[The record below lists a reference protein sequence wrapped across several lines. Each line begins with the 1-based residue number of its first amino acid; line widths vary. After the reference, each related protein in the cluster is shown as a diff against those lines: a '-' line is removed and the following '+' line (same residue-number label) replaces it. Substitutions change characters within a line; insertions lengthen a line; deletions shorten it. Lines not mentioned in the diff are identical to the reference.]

1 MKFRERVRKMSHE
14 GLSFPL
20 PNALLI
26 QLVRPDINVPTG
38 LGTMSEPDHILIV
51 EDEPI
56 TREQLVAYFEE
67 EGYRVSSTGSGDEVQ
82 KIIEETDVVLLLL
95 DIKLPGKDG
104 LTLTREIRANS
115 DIGIILVTSKQEQID
130 RILGLES
137 GADDYVTKPFDT
149 RELLSRARNLIRR
162 VEIQQSQRKRNHIR
176 TFEGWKLDLN
186 KRELTSPEAEVIQ
199 LSAGEYQLLLAFM
212 EQAGEVM
219 NRDQLMNRIRN
230 REWFPD
236 DRYIDVLVGQLRK
249 KLGERAANAKIIATI
264 HGTGYL
270 FTPEVA

>member
-1 MKFRERVRKMSHE
+1 MAE
-14 GLSFPL
+14 
-20 PNALLI
+20 
-26 QLVRPDINVPTG
+26 QQ
-38 LGTMSEPDHILIV
+38 DHILVV

-56 TREQLVAYFEE
+56 TRDQLVSYFED
-67 EGYRVSSTGSGDEVQ
+67 EGFKVTSTGSGD
-82 KIIEETDVVLLLL
+82 DVLPIVMDSDVILVLL

-104 LTLTREIRANS
+104 LTLTREIRTQS

-137 GADDYVTKPFDT
+137 GADDYVTKPFDP

-162 VEIQQSQRKRNHIR
+162 VHIQQKQRRKNHIR
-176 TFEGWKLDLN
+176 TFEGWQLDLN
-186 KRELTSPEAEVIQ
+186 KRELTSPEGTQ
-199 LSAGEYQLLLAFM
+199 TTLSAGEYQLLLAFM

>member
-1 MKFRERVRKMSHE
+1 MT
-14 GLSFPL
+14 
-20 PNALLI
+20 
-26 QLVRPDINVPTG
+26 QQQ
-38 LGTMSEPDHILIV
+38 DHILVV

-56 TREQLVAYFEE
+56 TREQLVSYFED
-67 EGYRVSSTGSGDEVQ
+67 EGFKVSATGNGDEVVA
-82 KIIEETDVVLLLL
+82 KVAEGNVILVLL

-104 LTLTREIRANS
+104 LTLTREIRASS

-137 GADDYVTKPFDT
+137 GADDYVTKPFDP

-162 VEIQQSQRKRNHIR
+162 VHIQQSQRRKNHIR
-176 TFEGWKLDLN
+176 RFDGWTLDLN
-186 KRELTSPEAEVIQ
+186 KRELRSPSGDPRQ

-212 EQAGEVM
+212 EKAGEVM

-249 KLGERAANAKIIATI
+249 KLDERAANAKIITTI

-270 FTPEVA
+270 FTPEVV

>member
-1 MKFRERVRKMSHE
+1 
-14 GLSFPL
+14 
-20 PNALLI
+20 
-26 QLVRPDINVPTG
+26 
-38 LGTMSEPDHILIV
+38 MSEQDHILIV

-56 TREQLVAYFEE
+56 TREQLVAYFED
-67 EGYRVSSTGSGDEVQ
+67 EGFRVSSTGSGDEVQ
-82 KIIEETDVVLLLL
+82 KIVKETDVILVLL

-104 LTLTREIRANS
+104 LTLTREIRTSS

-137 GADDYVTKPFDT
+137 GADDYVTKPFDP

-162 VEIQQSQRKRNHIR
+162 VEVQQSQRKRNHLR
-176 TFEGWKLDLN
+176 VFDGWSLDLN
-186 KRELTSPEAEVIQ
+186 KRELTSPDGEEVQ

-219 NRDQLMNRIRN
+219 NRDQLMNKIRN

-249 KLGERAANAKIIATI
+249 KLGEKASNAKIIATI

>member
-1 MKFRERVRKMSHE
+1 
-14 GLSFPL
+14 
-20 PNALLI
+20 
-26 QLVRPDINVPTG
+26 
-38 LGTMSEPDHILIV
+38 MSEQDHILVV

-56 TREQLVAYFEE
+56 TREQLVAYFED
-67 EGYRVSSTGSGDEVQ
+67 EGYRVSSTGSGDEVY
-82 KIIEETDVVLLLL
+82 KIVRDTDVILVLL

-104 LTLTREIRANS
+104 LTLTREIRAHH

-137 GADDYVTKPFDT
+137 GADDYVTKPFDP

-162 VEIQQSQRKRNHIR
+162 VQIQQTQRKRNHLR
-176 TFEGWKLDLN
+176 TFLGWSLDLN
-186 KRELTSPEAEVIQ
+186 KRELTSPDGELVQ
-199 LSAGEYQLLLAFM
+199 LSAGEYQLVLAFM

-249 KLGERAANAKIIATI
+249 KLGERASNAKIIATI

>member
-1 MKFRERVRKMSHE
+1 MAE
-14 GLSFPL
+14 
-20 PNALLI
+20 
-26 QLVRPDINVPTG
+26 QQ
-38 LGTMSEPDHILIV
+38 DHILVV

-56 TREQLVAYFEE
+56 TRDQLVSYFED
-67 EGYRVSSTGSGDEVQ
+67 EGFKVTSTGSGDEVLP
-82 KIIEETDVVLLLL
+82 IVMDSDVILVLL

-104 LTLTREIRANS
+104 LTLTREIRTQS

-137 GADDYVTKPFDT
+137 GADDYVTKPFDP

-162 VEIQQSQRKRNHIR
+162 VHIQQKQRRKNHIR
-176 TFEGWKLDLN
+176 SFEGWQLDLN
-186 KRELTSPEAEVIQ
+186 KRELTSPEGTQ
-199 LSAGEYQLLLAFM
+199 TTLSAGEYQLLLAFM

>member
-1 MKFRERVRKMSHE
+1 MAE
-14 GLSFPL
+14 
-20 PNALLI
+20 
-26 QLVRPDINVPTG
+26 Q
-38 LGTMSEPDHILIV
+38 DHILIV

-56 TREQLVAYFEE
+56 TREQLVSYFED
-67 EGYRVSSTGSGDEVQ
+67 EGFRVTSTGSGDEVLPLVND
-82 KIIEETDVVLLLL
+82 TDVILVLL

-104 LTLTREIRANS
+104 LTLTREIRAQS
-115 DIGIILVTSKQEQID
+115 DMGIILVTSKLEQID

-137 GADDYVTKPFDT
+137 GADDYVTKPFDP

-162 VEIQQSQRKRNHIR
+162 VHIQQQQRCKNHIR
-176 TFEGWKLDLN
+176 FFEGWQLDLN
-186 KRELTSPEAEVIQ
+186 KRELTSPEGEAAT

-212 EQAGEVM
+212 EKAGEVM

>member
-1 MKFRERVRKMSHE
+1 MAE
-14 GLSFPL
+14 
-20 PNALLI
+20 
-26 QLVRPDINVPTG
+26 QQ
-38 LGTMSEPDHILIV
+38 DHILVV

-56 TREQLVAYFEE
+56 TRDQLVSYFED
-67 EGYRVSSTGSGDEVQ
+67 EGFRVTSTGTGDEVLPLV
-82 KIIEETDVVLLLL
+82 TDSDVILVLL

-104 LTLTREIRANS
+104 LTLTREIRSQS

-137 GADDYVTKPFDT
+137 GADDYVTKPFDP

-162 VEIQQSQRKRNHIR
+162 VHIQQKQRRKNHIR
-176 TFEGWKLDLN
+176 TFDNWQLDLN
-186 KRELTSPEAEVIQ
+186 KRELTAPDGEQ
-199 LSAGEYQLLLAFM
+199 TTLSAGEYQLLLAFM

-270 FTPEVA
+270 FTPEVV

>member
-1 MKFRERVRKMSHE
+1 
-14 GLSFPL
+14 
-20 PNALLI
+20 
-26 QLVRPDINVPTG
+26 
-38 LGTMSEPDHILIV
+38 MSEPDHILIV

-56 TREQLVAYFEE
+56 TREQLVAYFED
-67 EGYRVSSTGSGDEVQ
+67 EGYRVSSTGSGEEVQ
-82 KIIEETDVVLLLL
+82 KIVENTDVILVLL

-104 LTLTREIRANS
+104 LTLTREIRAHS

-137 GADDYVTKPFDT
+137 GADDYVTKPFDP

-162 VEIQQSQRKRNHIR
+162 VQIQQKQRKRNHMR
-176 TFEGWKLDLN
+176 TFDGWSLDLN
-186 KRELTSPEAEVIQ
+186 KRELTTPEGQPIQ

-270 FTPEVA
+270 FTPEVV

>member
-1 MKFRERVRKMSHE
+1 MAE
-14 GLSFPL
+14 
-20 PNALLI
+20 
-26 QLVRPDINVPTG
+26 Q
-38 LGTMSEPDHILIV
+38 DHILIV

-56 TREQLVAYFEE
+56 TREQLVSYFED
-67 EGYRVSSTGSGDEVQ
+67 EGFRVTSTGSGDEVLPLVND
-82 KIIEETDVVLLLL
+82 TDVILVLL

-104 LTLTREIRANS
+104 LTLTREIRSQS
-115 DIGIILVTSKQEQID
+115 DMGIILVTSKQEQID

-137 GADDYVTKPFDT
+137 GADDYVTKPFDP
-149 RELLSRARNLIRR
+149 RELLSRSRNLIRR
-162 VEIQQSQRKRNHIR
+162 VHIQQQQRRKNHIR
-176 TFEGWKLDLN
+176 FFEGWQLDLN
-186 KRELTSPEAEVIQ
+186 KRELTSPEGEAAT

-212 EQAGEVM
+212 EKAGEVM

>member
-1 MKFRERVRKMSHE
+1 MAE
-14 GLSFPL
+14 
-20 PNALLI
+20 
-26 QLVRPDINVPTG
+26 Q
-38 LGTMSEPDHILIV
+38 DHILIV

-56 TREQLVAYFEE
+56 TREQLVSYFEE
-67 EGYRVSSTGSGDEVQ
+67 EGFRVSSTGSGSEVLPM
-82 KIIEETDVVLLLL
+82 IADNDVILVLL

-104 LTLTREIRANS
+104 LTLTREIRAQS

-137 GADDYVTKPFDT
+137 GADDYVTKPFDP
-149 RELLSRARNLIRR
+149 RELLSRSKNLIRR
-162 VEIQQSQRKRNHIR
+162 VHIQQSQRRKNHIHS
-176 TFEGWKLDLN
+176 FDGWQLNLN
-186 KRELTSPEAEVIQ
+186 KRELTSPEGQ
-199 LSAGEYQLLLAFM
+199 HTTLSAGEYQLLLAFM
-212 EQAGEVM
+212 EKAGEVM
-219 NRDQLMNRIRN
+219 NRDQLMFRIRN

>member
-1 MKFRERVRKMSHE
+1 MAE
-14 GLSFPL
+14 
-20 PNALLI
+20 
-26 QLVRPDINVPTG
+26 Q
-38 LGTMSEPDHILIV
+38 DHILVV

-56 TREQLVAYFEE
+56 TREQLVSYFEE
-67 EGYRVSSTGSGDEVQ
+67 EGFRVSSADTGERALQLLSEHD
-82 KIIEETDVVLLLL
+82 IILVLL

-104 LTLTREIRANS
+104 LTLTREIRTQS
-115 DIGIILVTSKQEQID
+115 DLGVILVTSKQEQID

-137 GADDYVTKPFDT
+137 GADDYVTKPFDP
-149 RELLSRARNLIRR
+149 RELLSRSRNLIRR
-162 VEIQQSQRKRNHIR
+162 VQTQQNQRRKSHIR
-176 TFEGWKLDLN
+176 TFDGWTLDLN
-186 KRELTSPEAEVIQ
+186 KRELTSPEGIDAQ

-212 EQAGEVM
+212 EKAGEVM

>member
-1 MKFRERVRKMSHE
+1 MAEQE
-14 GLSFPL
+14 
-20 PNALLI
+20 
-26 QLVRPDINVPTG
+26 
-38 LGTMSEPDHILIV
+38 HILIV

-56 TREQLVAYFEE
+56 TREQLVSYFEE
-67 EGYRVSSTGSGDEVQ
+67 EGFRVSATGSGSEVLPIVTEQ
-82 KIIEETDVVLLLL
+82 EVILVLL

-104 LTLTREIRANS
+104 LTLTREIRAQS

-137 GADDYVTKPFDT
+137 GADDYVTKPFDP
-149 RELLSRARNLIRR
+149 RELLSRAKNLIRR
-162 VEIQQSQRKRNHIR
+162 VHIQQSQRRKNHIHS
-176 TFEGWKLDLN
+176 FDGWQLDLN
-186 KRELTSPEAEVIQ
+186 KRELTSPEGQ
-199 LSAGEYQLLLAFM
+199 QTTLSAGEYQLLLAFM
-212 EQAGEVM
+212 EKAGEVM
-219 NRDQLMNRIRN
+219 NRDQLMFRIRN

-249 KLGERAANAKIIATI
+249 KLGERASNAKIIATI

>member
-1 MKFRERVRKMSHE
+1 
-14 GLSFPL
+14 
-20 PNALLI
+20 
-26 QLVRPDINVPTG
+26 
-38 LGTMSEPDHILIV
+38 MSEPDHILVV

-56 TREQLVAYFEE
+56 TREQLVSYFEE
-67 EGYRVSSTGSGDEVQ
+67 EGFRVSSTGSGDEVQ
-82 KIIEETDVVLLLL
+82 QIVDDTDVVLVLL

-137 GADDYVTKPFDT
+137 GADDYVTKPFDP

-162 VEIQQSQRKRNHIR
+162 VEIQQTQRRRNHIR
-176 TFEGWKLDLN
+176 TFDGWSLDLN
-186 KRELTSPEAEVIQ
+186 KRELTSPDGSAVQ

>member
-1 MKFRERVRKMSHE
+1 MAE
-14 GLSFPL
+14 
-20 PNALLI
+20 
-26 QLVRPDINVPTG
+26 Q
-38 LGTMSEPDHILIV
+38 DHILVV

-56 TREQLVAYFEE
+56 TREQLVSYLED
-67 EGYRVSSTGSGDEVQ
+67 EGFRVSSTGSGDEV
-82 KIIEETDVVLLLL
+82 KGLIADLDVILVLL

-104 LTLTREIRANS
+104 LTLTREIRVDS

-137 GADDYVTKPFDT
+137 GADDYITKPFDP
-149 RELLSRARNLIRR
+149 RELLSRTKNLIRR
-162 VEIQQSQRKRNHIR
+162 VHIQQSQKRKNHMR
-176 TFEGWKLDLN
+176 HFDGWTLDLN
-186 KRELTSPEAEVIQ
+186 KRELTSPEKVSAQ

-212 EQAGEVM
+212 EKAGEAM

-249 KLGERAANAKIIATI
+249 KLGERAANAQIIATI

-270 FTPEVA
+270 FTPDVT

>member
-1 MKFRERVRKMSHE
+1 MAEQE
-14 GLSFPL
+14 
-20 PNALLI
+20 
-26 QLVRPDINVPTG
+26 
-38 LGTMSEPDHILIV
+38 HILVV

-56 TREQLVAYFEE
+56 TREQLVSYFNE
-67 EGYRVSSTGSGDEVQ
+67 EGFKVSSTGNGDEVVGL
-82 KIIEETDVVLLLL
+82 ITDTNVILVLL

-104 LTLTREIRANS
+104 LTLTREIRAHS

-137 GADDYVTKPFDT
+137 GADDYVTKPFDP

-162 VEIQQSQRKRNHIR
+162 VHIQQRQRRKNHIR
-176 TFEGWKLDLN
+176 KFAGWTLDLN
-186 KRELTSPEAEVIQ
+186 KRELTSAEGESSQ
-199 LSAGEYQLLLAFM
+199 LSAGEYQLLLSFM
-212 EQAGEVM
+212 EKAGEAM
-219 NRDQLMNRIRN
+219 NRDQIMNRIRN

-249 KLGERAANAKIIATI
+249 KLVNHAATTKINTTI

-270 FTPEVA
+270 FTPEVV

>member
-1 MKFRERVRKMSHE
+1 M
-14 GLSFPL
+14 
-20 PNALLI
+20 A
-26 QLVRPDINVPTG
+26 
-38 LGTMSEPDHILIV
+38 EPEHILVV

-56 TREQLVAYFEE
+56 TREQLVSYFEE
-67 EGYRVSSTGSGDEVQ
+67 EGYKVSSTGSGDEVRR
-82 KIIEETDVVLLLL
+82 IIDENSTILVLL

-137 GADDYVTKPFDT
+137 GADDYVTKPFDP

-162 VEIQQSQRKRNHIR
+162 VHIQQRQRKKNHIR
-176 TFEGWKLDLN
+176 IFDQWKLDLN
-186 KRELTSPEAEVIQ
+186 KRELTSPQGEHTQ

-270 FTPEVA
+270 FTPEVV

>member
-1 MKFRERVRKMSHE
+1 
-14 GLSFPL
+14 
-20 PNALLI
+20 
-26 QLVRPDINVPTG
+26 
-38 LGTMSEPDHILIV
+38 MSEPDHILIV

-56 TREQLVAYFEE
+56 TREQLVSYFED
-67 EGYRVSSTGSGDEVQ
+67 EGFRVSSTGSGDEVQ
-82 KIIEETDVVLLLL
+82 KIVEGTDVVLVLL

-104 LTLTREIRANS
+104 LTLTREIRTGS

-137 GADDYVTKPFDT
+137 GADDYVTKPFDP

-162 VEIQQSQRKRNHIR
+162 VQIQQSQRKRNHIR
-176 TFEGWKLDLN
+176 SFDGWTLDLN
-186 KRELTSPEAEVIQ
+186 KRELISPSEEAVQ

-249 KLGERAANAKIIATI
+249 KLGEKAANAKIIATI

>member
-1 MKFRERVRKMSHE
+1 MT
-14 GLSFPL
+14 
-20 PNALLI
+20 
-26 QLVRPDINVPTG
+26 QQQ
-38 LGTMSEPDHILIV
+38 DHILVV

-56 TREQLVAYFEE
+56 TREQLVSYFKD
-67 EGYRVSSTGSGDEVQ
+67 EGFKVSATGNGDEVVS
-82 KIIEETDVVLLLL
+82 KVADGNVILVLL

-137 GADDYVTKPFDT
+137 GADDYVTKPFDP

-162 VEIQQSQRKRNHIR
+162 VHIQQTQRRKNHIR
-176 TFEGWKLDLN
+176 RFDGWTLDLN
-186 KRELTSPEAEVIQ
+186 KRELRSPDGDPRQ
-199 LSAGEYQLLLAFM
+199 LSAGEYQLLLAFL
-212 EQAGEVM
+212 EKAGEVM

-249 KLGERAANAKIIATI
+249 KLDERAANAKIITTI

-270 FTPEVA
+270 FTPEVV

>member
-1 MKFRERVRKMSHE
+1 
-14 GLSFPL
+14 
-20 PNALLI
+20 
-26 QLVRPDINVPTG
+26 
-38 LGTMSEPDHILIV
+38 MSEPDHILIV

-56 TREQLVAYFEE
+56 TREQLVAYFED
-67 EGYRVSSTGSGDEVQ
+67 EGFRVSSTGSGDEVQ
-82 KIIEETDVVLLLL
+82 RLVEDTDVVLVLL

-104 LTLTREIRANS
+104 LTLTREIRAHS

-137 GADDYVTKPFDT
+137 GADDYVTKPFDP

-162 VEIQQSQRKRNHIR
+162 VQIQQKQRKRNHMR
-176 TFEGWKLDLN
+176 TFNGWCLDLN
-186 KRELTSPEAEVIQ
+186 KRELTSPDGEPVQ

>member
-1 MKFRERVRKMSHE
+1 MAE
-14 GLSFPL
+14 
-20 PNALLI
+20 
-26 QLVRPDINVPTG
+26 QQ
-38 LGTMSEPDHILIV
+38 DHILIV

-56 TREQLVAYFEE
+56 TRDQLVSYFED
-67 EGYRVSSTGSGDEVQ
+67 EGFKVTSTGSGDEVLPLVMD
-82 KIIEETDVVLLLL
+82 TDVILVLL

-104 LTLTREIRANS
+104 LTLTREIRAQS

-137 GADDYVTKPFDT
+137 GADDYVTKPFDP

-162 VEIQQSQRKRNHIR
+162 VHIQQKQRRKNHIR
-176 TFEGWKLDLN
+176 TFEGWQLHLN
-186 KRELTSPEAEVIQ
+186 KRELTSPEGSQ
-199 LSAGEYQLLLAFM
+199 TTLSAGEYQLLLAFM

>member
-1 MKFRERVRKMSHE
+1 MAE
-14 GLSFPL
+14 
-20 PNALLI
+20 
-26 QLVRPDINVPTG
+26 Q
-38 LGTMSEPDHILIV
+38 DHILVV

-56 TREQLVAYFEE
+56 TREQLVSYFEE
-67 EGYRVSSTGSGDEVQ
+67 EGFVVSAAANGDDALNHLANND
-82 KIIEETDVVLLLL
+82 IILVLL

-104 LTLTREIRANS
+104 LTLTREIRSHS
-115 DIGIILVTSKQEQID
+115 DVGVILVTSKQEQID

-137 GADDYVTKPFDT
+137 GADDYVTKPFDP
-149 RELLSRARNLIRR
+149 RELLSRSRNLIRR
-162 VEIQQSQRKRNHIR
+162 VQLQQSQRRKSHIR
-176 TFEGWKLDLN
+176 TFDGWRLDLN
-186 KRELTSPEAEVIQ
+186 KRELTSPDGVEAQ

-212 EQAGEVM
+212 EKAGEVM

>member
-1 MKFRERVRKMSHE
+1 
-14 GLSFPL
+14 
-20 PNALLI
+20 
-26 QLVRPDINVPTG
+26 
-38 LGTMSEPDHILIV
+38 MSEPDHILIV

-56 TREQLVAYFEE
+56 TRQQLVAYFEE
-67 EGYRVSSTGSGDEVQ
+67 EGFRVSSTDSGDEVQ
-82 KIIEETDVVLLLL
+82 KIIDETNVVLLLL

-137 GADDYVTKPFDT
+137 GADDYVTKPFDA
-149 RELLSRARNLIRR
+149 RELLSRSRNLIRR
-162 VEIQQSQRKRNHIR
+162 VQIQQTQRRRNHIR
-176 TFEGWKLDLN
+176 SFEGWKLDLN

-249 KLGERAANAKIIATI
+249 KLGERAASAKIIATI

>member
-1 MKFRERVRKMSHE
+1 MAE
-14 GLSFPL
+14 
-20 PNALLI
+20 
-26 QLVRPDINVPTG
+26 QQ
-38 LGTMSEPDHILIV
+38 DHILVV

-56 TREQLVAYFEE
+56 TRDQLVSYFED
-67 EGYRVSSTGSGDEVQ
+67 EGFKVTSTGSGDEVLP
-82 KIIEETDVVLLLL
+82 IVMDSDVILVLL

-104 LTLTREIRANS
+104 LTLTREIRSQS

-137 GADDYVTKPFDT
+137 GADDYVTKPFDP

-162 VEIQQSQRKRNHIR
+162 VHIQQKQRRKNHIR
-176 TFEGWKLDLN
+176 TFEGWQLDLN
-186 KRELTSPEAEVIQ
+186 KRELTSPDGSQ
-199 LSAGEYQLLLAFM
+199 TTLSAGEYQLLLAFM

>member
-1 MKFRERVRKMSHE
+1 MAE
-14 GLSFPL
+14 
-20 PNALLI
+20 
-26 QLVRPDINVPTG
+26 Q
-38 LGTMSEPDHILIV
+38 DHILVV

-56 TREQLVAYFEE
+56 TREQLVSYFED
-67 EGYRVSSTGSGDEVQ
+67 EGFQVSSTSTGDEVQ
-82 KIIEETDVVLLLL
+82 KIINETDVILVLL

-104 LTLTREIRANS
+104 LTLTREIRGQS

-137 GADDYVTKPFDT
+137 GADDYVTKPFDP

-162 VEIQQSQRKRNHIR
+162 VHIQQNQRRKHHMRC
-176 TFEGWKLDLN
+176 FDGWKLDLN
-186 KRELTSPEAEVIQ
+186 KRELTAPDGDHKQ

-212 EQAGEVM
+212 EKAGEVM

>member
-1 MKFRERVRKMSHE
+1 M
-14 GLSFPL
+14 
-20 PNALLI
+20 N
-26 QLVRPDINVPTG
+26 
-38 LGTMSEPDHILIV
+38 EPDHILVV

-67 EGYRVSSTGSGDEVQ
+67 EGFRVSSTGSGDEVQ
-82 KIIEETDVVLLLL
+82 SIIADSDVILVLL

-104 LTLTREIRANS
+104 LTLTREVRAKH
-115 DIGIILVTSKQEQID
+115 DVGIILVTSKQEQID

-137 GADDYVTKPFDT
+137 GADDYVTKPFDP

-162 VEIQQSQRKRNHIR
+162 VQIQQKQRKSNHLRN
-176 TFEGWKLDLN
+176 FDGWSLDLN
-186 KRELTSPEAEVIQ
+186 KRELTSPEGEPIQ

>member
-1 MKFRERVRKMSHE
+1 MAE
-14 GLSFPL
+14 
-20 PNALLI
+20 
-26 QLVRPDINVPTG
+26 Q
-38 LGTMSEPDHILIV
+38 DHILIV

-56 TREQLVAYFEE
+56 TREQLVSYFEE
-67 EGYRVSSTGSGDEVQ
+67 EGFRVSSAGTGEEALDLVSGSD
-82 KIIEETDVVLLLL
+82 IVLVLL

-104 LTLTREIRANS
+104 LTLTREIRQES
-115 DIGIILVTSKQEQID
+115 DIGVILVTSKQEQID

-137 GADDYVTKPFDT
+137 GADDYVTKPFDP

-162 VEIQQSQRKRNHIR
+162 VQIQQSQRRKNHIR
-176 TFEGWKLDLN
+176 SFESWQLDLN
-186 KRELTSPEAEVIQ
+186 KRELTSPEGDKST

-212 EQAGEVM
+212 EKAGEGM

>member
-1 MKFRERVRKMSHE
+1 MAE
-14 GLSFPL
+14 
-20 PNALLI
+20 
-26 QLVRPDINVPTG
+26 Q
-38 LGTMSEPDHILIV
+38 DHILVV

-56 TREQLVAYFEE
+56 TREQLVSYFQE
-67 EGYRVSSTGSGDEVQ
+67 EGFKVSSTDSGHRVIDMIADSNV
-82 KIIEETDVVLLLL
+82 ILVLL

-104 LTLTREIRANS
+104 LTLTREIRAHS

-137 GADDYVTKPFDT
+137 GADDYVTKPFDP

-162 VEIQQSQRKRNHIR
+162 VHIQQSQRRKNHIR
-176 TFEGWKLDLN
+176 RFESWTLDLN
-186 KRELTSPEAEVIQ
+186 KRELTSPQGEAKQ

-212 EQAGEVM
+212 EKAGEVM

-230 REWFPD
+230 REWYPD

-249 KLGERAANAKIIATI
+249 KLGERAGNAKIITTI

-270 FTPEVA
+270 FTPEVS